1 MVEVNYQRTGA
12 APELIRSEILKEG
25 TNAMATDDNSQL
37 PAPSTAT
44 FNQQREII
52 STRVFLK
59 SYNLL
64 CRRSYLIPLIWA
76 HATTNTTQR
85 SPKSA
90 VKICLE
96 SGPRQKTDGFGRTS
110 PLVNLAKF
118 DISMNLFDIFKIQ
131 MPRERH
137 YPSEDSYHFL
147 TSKTQV

>member
-1 MVEVNYQRTGA
+1 
-12 APELIRSEILKEG
+12 
-25 TNAMATDDNSQL
+25 MATDDNSQL

-76 HATTNTTQR
+76 HVTTNTTQR
-85 SPKSA
+85 PSRLPQSPKSA

-137 YPSEDSYHFL
+137 YIQVKIHTISLLPKHKFDNRISFYHG
-147 TSKTQV
+147 